1 MTSLELA
8 RKAATF
14 LDSKKAEKLN
24 VIEVDSIS
32 SLADYFVIAT
42 GNNNTHVRALAD
54 ELDERMKAE
63 GLPPARME
71 GYRSNSWILLDW
83 GSVVV
88 HIFTQEG
95 RDFYDLDRLWAD
107 GNKLDCLLYTSIS
120 RYRYR
125 KEESERRLAKA
136 EDNLVRLRDILT
148 ELEDRVEPLR
158 IQAEKAQQFIA
169 FDQEK
174 KGLEIGIWLTTLDRS
189 GAVLREHGE
198 KMALAQAQH
207 NELEE
212 EIQSIAQ
219 RTEENYRQTNQCTVE
234 MEEARNQAAA
244 LDGEAVRAQG
254 CLLYTSGC
262 SRWLCG

>member
-63 GLPPARME
+63 GLPPVRME

-107 GNKLDCLLYTSIS
+107 GNKIDW
-120 RYRYR
+120 
-125 KEESERRLAKA
+125 
-136 EDNLVRLRDILT
+136 
-148 ELEDRVEPLR
+148 
-158 IQAEKAQQFIA
+158 
-169 FDQEK
+169 QE
-174 KGLEIGIWLTTLDRS
+174 T
-189 GAVLREHGE
+189 
-198 KMALAQAQH
+198 
-207 NELEE
+207 
-212 EIQSIAQ
+212 
-219 RTEENYRQTNQCTVE
+219 
-234 MEEARNQAAA
+234 
-244 LDGEAVRAQG
+244 
-254 CLLYTSGC
+254 
-262 SRWLCG
+262 